1 MEPGNSGAEP
11 SPVGMVGRGRSRGG
25 GAWMCAES
33 QDGECEWAGPRGWG
47 VAGEGRGIAE
57 RRGGATRSPSRPAG
71 AERVP
76 QTWDRRLIAQFSRP
90 GLGGPRRSAPAA
102 IPMGLCF
109 PCPTEAAPPSPDL
122 VSKAACPLPRVS
134 PPAPRAPVPGGA
146 RREARAAAPGQAVGL
161 GGAGRRAAGGEP
173 AGRDGW
179 LRPEGP
185 RRPACGIWGLPA
197 RPSFCL

>member
-1 MEPGNSGAEP
+1 MG
-11 SPVGMVGRGRSRGG
+11 VG
-25 GAWMCAES
+25 GAA
-33 QDGECEWAGPRGWG
+33 GTGRECGRCRGAGWG
-47 VAGEGRGIAE
+47 VAGEGRGREE

-71 AERVP
+71 AERAP
-76 QTWDRRLIAQFSRP
+76 QTWDPRLIAQFSRP
-90 GLGGPRRSAPAA
+90 GLGGPRSRPPAA

-146 RREARAAAPGQAVGL
+146 RREAGASATRRAVGR
-161 GGAGRRAAGGEP
+161 GGAGRRAAGGDP
-173 AGRDGW
+173 ASRDGW

-185 RRPACGIWGLPA
+185 RRPACGIWGLSP
-197 RPSFCL
+197 RPSLSL